1 MSVEK
6 RDILAPSAIE
16 PYDNSVYQ
24 SAEDLHCTEPSSAG
38 ANGDSTAHG
47 DVAGWG
53 AASARAGKVQN
64 TDGAAGFAL

>member
-1 MSVEK
+1 MSVQK
-6 RDILAPSAIE
+6 RDILSPSAIE
-16 PYDNSVYQ
+16 QPYDNSVY
-24 SAEDLHCTEPSSAG
+24 AGADLHCTEPSSTG